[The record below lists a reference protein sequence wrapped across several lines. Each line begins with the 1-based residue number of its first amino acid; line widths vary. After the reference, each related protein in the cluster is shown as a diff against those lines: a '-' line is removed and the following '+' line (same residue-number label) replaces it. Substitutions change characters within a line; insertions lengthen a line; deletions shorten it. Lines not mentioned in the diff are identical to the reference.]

1 MAQSGSAT
9 VWGTGGRKFKSCHP
23 DKSISRSR
31 AVVARQAHNLKVGG
45 SIPSSATKRKA
56 GFSPAFFV
64 VIRRFADFLETIPNG
79 SEEINSSGLDTVVQ
93 IVISV
98 DKVVDIQR

>member
-1 MAQSGSAT
+1 M
-9 VWGTGGRKFKSCHP
+9 
-23 DKSISRSR
+23 
-31 AVVARQAHNLKVGG
+31 VARQAHNLKVGG

-64 VIRRFADFLETIPNG
+64 VIRRFADFLETITNG
-79 SEEINSSGLDTVVQ
+79 SKEVNASRLDTVVQ
-93 IVISV
+93 IVIPV